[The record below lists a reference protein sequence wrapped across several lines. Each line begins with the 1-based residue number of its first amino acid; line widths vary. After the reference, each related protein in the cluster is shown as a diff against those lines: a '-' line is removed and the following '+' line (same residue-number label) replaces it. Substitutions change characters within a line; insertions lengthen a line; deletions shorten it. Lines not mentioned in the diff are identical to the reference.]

1 MGMTKAT
8 SPSSWRCGFHLM
20 PPVGW
25 LNDPNGLCQF
35 RGVYHVFHQ
44 YSPAWP
50 EPNAPRGWGH
60 ATSCDLVHWEHHGM
74 VIAPDTDDETHGSY
88 SGCAVVLP
96 GAAADGGDA
105 LRLYYTGNVKEPGD
119 YDYIRSGR
127 RATQLMI
134 ETDDGFALGPKR
146 VLMRNGD
153 YPITCS
159 CHVRDPKVWRE
170 GGAWWMILGA
180 RDLFDRGF
188 VLVYRSDDGV
198 AWAFHGQVRTRDDF
212 GYMWE
217 CPDRIALDG
226 REYLSFCPQGMEE
239 RPWACGL
246 RDQAGYIP
254 VPDGVCLVE
263 APALDATAFR
273 RWDAGFDFYAP
284 QTFTDDAGRTILI
297 GWMGLPE
304 PPYASAPAG
313 MDWCHCLTVPR
324 VLSRAAGGAIT
335 QAPAPE
341 LEALRGPERE
351 LEPGGALKLADHRA
365 DIVLAGVG
373 EGTVLTLDGV
383 LEVRCENGGV
393 TLSFADAAAGEAGVG
408 GGRARRSCAADGGR
422 AVRDLRVL
430 VDGSAVEVFA
440 DGGRIVFAT
449 RWFPRADELTVTLA
463 GACERAR
470 LWAMGDGM
478 AATWGAA

>member
-25 LNDPNGLCQF
+25 LNDPNGFCQF

-50 EPNAPRGWGH
+50 EPGAPRGWGH
-60 ATSCDLVHWEHHGM
+60 ATSRDLVHWEHHGM

-88 SGCAVVLP
+88 SGCAVVLR

-198 AWAFHGQVRTRDDF
+198 AWTEETLLKA
-212 GYMWE
+212 
-217 CPDRIALDG
+217 ALG
-226 REYLSFCPQGMEE
+226 ILQ
-239 RPWACGL
+239 
-246 RDQAGYIP
+246 
-254 VPDGVCLVE
+254 
-263 APALDATAFR
+263 R
-273 RWDAGFDFYAP
+273 R
-284 QTFTDDAGRTILI
+284 
-297 GWMGLPE
+297 
-304 PPYASAPAG
+304 
-313 MDWCHCLTVPR
+313 
-324 VLSRAAGGAIT
+324 
-335 QAPAPE
+335 
-341 LEALRGPERE
+341 
-351 LEPGGALKLADHRA
+351 
-365 DIVLAGVG
+365 
-373 EGTVLTLDGV
+373 
-383 LEVRCENGGV
+383 
-393 TLSFADAAAGEAGVG
+393 
-408 GGRARRSCAADGGR
+408 
-422 AVRDLRVL
+422 
-430 VDGSAVEVFA
+430 
-440 DGGRIVFAT
+440 
-449 RWFPRADELTVTLA
+449 
-463 GACERAR
+463 
-470 LWAMGDGM
+470 
-478 AATWGAA
+478 